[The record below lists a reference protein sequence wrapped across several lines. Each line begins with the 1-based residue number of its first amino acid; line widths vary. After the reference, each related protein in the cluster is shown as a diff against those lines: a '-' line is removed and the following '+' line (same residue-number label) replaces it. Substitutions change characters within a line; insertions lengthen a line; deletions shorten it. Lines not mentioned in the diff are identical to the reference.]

1 MSQNKATIEMLWKA
15 NYFFVCEPS
24 GTKGLVSSLKLFST
38 DRIRKEIW
46 FIKII
51 STF

>member
-24 GTKGLVSSLKLFST
+24 GTKGLV
-38 DRIRKEIW
+38 
-46 FIKII
+46 
-51 STF
+51 